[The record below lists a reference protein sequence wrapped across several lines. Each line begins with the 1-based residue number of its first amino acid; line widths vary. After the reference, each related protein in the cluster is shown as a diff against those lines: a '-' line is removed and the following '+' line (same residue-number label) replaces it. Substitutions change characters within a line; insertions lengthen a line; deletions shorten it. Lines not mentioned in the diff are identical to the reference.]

1 MFQNLD
7 QDEKTIVINA
17 MEEKKFSEGVDVIKQ
32 GDDGDDLY
40 VVEEGMLSC
49 SKLFAG
55 KTEPTHLKNY
65 EPG

>member
-1 MFQNLD
+1 
-7 QDEKTIVINA
+7 

-49 SKLFAG
+49 SKLFVNII
-55 KTEPTHLKNY
+55 LLNS
-65 EPG
+65 

>member
-40 VVEEGMLSC
+40 VVEDGMLSC
-49 SKLFAG
+49 SKLFVNII
-55 KTEPTHLKNY
+55 LLNSLSY
-65 EPG
+65 NLQN

>member
-7 QDEKTIVINA
+7 KEEKNIVINA

-40 VVEEGMLSC
+40 VVEEGTLSC
-49 SKLFAG
+49 SKLFVRIIIFNITAW
-55 KTEPTHLKNY
+55 KN
-65 EPG
+65 